1 MNEEFTIAAI
11 FNRTKYRFI
20 VYLCAKIIKFSSE
33 MDRNG
38 SGEGSRAIKALD
50 AVKMA
55 AMKKQINM
63 G

>member
-1 MNEEFTIAAI
+1 
-11 FNRTKYRFI
+11 
-20 VYLCAKIIKFSSE
+20 
-33 MDRNG
+33 MDRDG

-55 AMKKQINM
+55 AMKNQLNM

>member
-20 VYLCAKIIKFSSE
+20 VYLCAKIIKFSSG
-33 MDRNG
+33 MG
-38 SGEGSRAIKALD
+38 SDGGGEGSRAIKALD
-50 AVKMA
+50 AVKMT
-55 AMKKQINM
+55 AMKNQLNM

>member
-1 MNEEFTIAAI
+1 MG
-11 FNRTKYRFI
+11 R
-20 VYLCAKIIKFSSE
+20 
-33 MDRNG
+33 DDG
-38 SGEGSRAIKALD
+38 GERSPAIKALD

>member
-1 MNEEFTIAAI
+1 MEDEFTIAAI
-11 FNRTKYRFI
+11 FIRTKYRFI
-20 VYLCAKIIKFSSE
+20 VYLCAKIIKFSPR
-33 MDRNG
+33 MDRDG
-38 SGEGSRAIKALD
+38 SDEGSRAIKALD

>member
-1 MNEEFTIAAI
+1 MEDEFTIAAI
-11 FNRTKYRFI
+11 FSRTKYRFI
-20 VYLCAKIIKFSSE
+20 VYLCAKIIKFSSR
-33 MDRNG
+33 MDRDG

-55 AMKKQINM
+55 AMKKQLNM

>member
-1 MNEEFTIAAI
+1 MEDEFTIAAI
-11 FNRTKYRFI
+11 FIRTKYRFI
-20 VYLCAKIIKFSSE
+20 VYLCTKIIKF
-33 MDRNG
+33 G
-38 SGEGSRAIKALD
+38 SGMGRDGGGERSPAIKALD